1 MFFFLV
7 HVLGFGFVVWVWCS
21 CLDAPAAIWA
31 TSGSAE
37 PSVREPPCNME
48 VDEEGDVVEDWEMWD
63 VEEEEWEEEEGRRCL
78 QDPPPPPP
86 PLPLPMKQMW
96 PLPPRGMPMGGFGG
110 RGPHPGPG
118 RQGGLHSLA
127 DSIMLLPFLLQKGL
141 QKPKPKGLQK
151 PKPKGLQKPR
161 PKGLQKPKPQGL
173 QKPKPK
179 VASRKVMALETLQ
192 KGRTLQKVRTLEKVR
207 TLQKVRTLR
216 KVKSRVGV
224 TPKGLEKPRGGK
236 ALKKVSPRRPNLLQK
251 REAKPLVRGQKMMR
265 PLRSSWPTSEGLP

>member
-1 MFFFLV
+1 
-7 HVLGFGFVVWVWCS
+7 
-21 CLDAPAAIWA
+21 
-31 TSGSAE
+31 
-37 PSVREPPCNME
+37 ME
-48 VDEEGDVVEDWEMWD
+48 VDEEGDVEDWEMWD
-63 VEEEEWEEEEGRRCL
+63 VEEEEWEEEDWEEEEWEEEEWDEEEEEEQLSSGPPSSSSSSSSSSTSTNETDVAPAPKTNAHGRVWG
-78 QDPPPPPP
+78 QGADV
-86 PLPLPMKQMW
+86 Q
-96 PLPPRGMPMGGFGG
+96 GD
-110 RGPHPGPG
+110 G

-151 PKPKGLQKPR
+151 PKPKGLQKPM

-207 TLQKVRTLR
+207 TLQKVRTLG